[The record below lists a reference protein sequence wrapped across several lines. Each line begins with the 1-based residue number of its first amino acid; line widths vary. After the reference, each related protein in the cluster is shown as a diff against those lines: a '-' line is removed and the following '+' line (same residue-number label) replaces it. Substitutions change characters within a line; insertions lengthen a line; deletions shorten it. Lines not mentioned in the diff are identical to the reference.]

1 MDPKRITIESSLG
14 MWMLP
19 SLKLGGEAEMESSFG
34 FIVNTR
40 IRTTKSMLLGIVV
53 GFLTYFLTSA
63 RPKFNVSQG
72 EDPTTI
78 MQLRG
83 ENGS

>member
-1 MDPKRITIESSLG
+1 
-14 MWMLP
+14 
-19 SLKLGGEAEMESSFG
+19 
-34 FIVNTR
+34 
-40 IRTTKSMLLGIVV
+40 MLLGIIVALLA
-53 GFLTYFLTSA
+53 FFLTSA
-63 RPKFNVSQG
+63 QPKFHASQG